1 MSQYNTLFY
10 ENLPID
16 PSPLVGL
23 IDQRYLQETIQAA
36 LALNIF
42 SQLQTAATAACLAA
56 RNNWHEETLSRLLK
70 VLKHQ
75 GCLESTP
82 AGYRCTPLAAAY
94 LVPDSFFF
102 YGDKFG
108 DPPESGSFA
117 AALIACLR
125 HEPATRTSPEP
136 AWTPDR
142 LRQMGVYAL
151 SGYVQNTVRRID
163 LSTAASLLD
172 LGGGHGFYSI
182 AFAQKHPNLQVTL
195 FDLPVITESAHQLI
209 IDAGLGQRIS
219 TLSGNFL
226 HDPIGSNYD
235 AVLCSNILHKD
246 KRDIVLPKVYSA
258 LKPGGTLI
266 LRCRIADCPDTLS
279 NALSKLYWQV
289 YGGKDIYTA
298 DQWQSFVIPYGFTDF
313 TLQGVDDIFGTFIA
327 RRA

>member
-1 MSQYNTLFY
+1 MSQFNTLFY

-16 PSPLVGL
+16 PSPLVNL

-36 LALNIF
+36 LAVNLF
-42 SQLQTAATAACLAA
+42 SQLRTAATAACLAS
-56 RNNWHEETLSRLLK
+56 RNNWHEETVSRLLK
-70 VLKHQ
+70 VLQHQ
-75 GCLESTP
+75 GCLEYTP
-82 AGYRCTPLAAAY
+82 AGYHCTPLAAAY

-108 DPPESGSFA
+108 EPPESESFA

-125 HEPATRTSPEP
+125 QEPATRTSPEP
-136 AWTPDR
+136 SWTPDR

-151 SGYVQNTVRRID
+151 SGYVQSTVRRID

-182 AFAQKHPNLQVTL
+182 AFAQRYPSLKVTL
-195 FDLPVITESAHQLI
+195 FDLPVITESARQLMM
-209 IDAGLGQRIS
+209 DAGLAQRVS
-219 TLSGNFL
+219 LLSGNFL
-226 HDPIGSNYD
+226 QDSIGGNYD

-258 LKPGGTLI
+258 LNPGGALI

-298 DQWQSFVIPYGFTDF
+298 DQWRSFVTPYGFTDF
-313 TLQGVDDIFGTFIA
+313 TLQGVDDIFATFTA